1 MPGRGRGRGRGNAN
15 NAKPKKQNKKAFLP
29 RNSVSMN
36 PLGKPNSYDYTRS
49 YDYPVQ
55 VGKAD
60 APNLVYMN
68 TDNKYMIIKLHTKMS
83 NMPDFVSDFNALYN
97 QCQITSIHHSLIPNF
112 KTNLGWQGTSGAAN
126 SNGLHAIPNYQIFFL
141 PENFTVDQLGLAST
155 TGDAIDS
162 IINQTQRKA
171 SVVIPGKPMT
181 FWNKRPSL
189 VNNDI
194 VADKG
199 SSTNITSEM
208 VRAGYLNIN
217 DHKDTTHYGLQLVI
231 RRVDGQPIQNQSQ
244 IDEQFGIMG
253 WRIQNQVFFRTRRV
267 Q

>member
-1 MPGRGRGRGRGNAN
+1 MPRRRGRNN

-36 PLGKPNSYDYTRS
+36 PLAAPNSYSYTRS
-49 YDYPVQ
+49 YDYPVF

-60 APNLVYMN
+60 AGNLVSMN
-68 TDNKYMIIKLHTKMS
+68 TDNTYMIIKLHTTMNK
-83 NMPDFVSDFNALYN
+83 MPDFVSDFNALYN
-97 QCQITSIHHSLIPNF
+97 QCQITSIHHSLVPFLKNNIPFQHQLVGANPV
-112 KTNLGWQGTSGAAN
+112 AAN
-126 SNGLHAIPNYQIFFL
+126 AVPNYQIFFL
-141 PENFTVDQLGLAST
+141 PENYTVDQLGLAST
-155 TGDAIDS
+155 TGAAIDS

-171 SVVIPGKPMT
+171 SEVLPGKTMT

-189 VNNDI
+189 VNNDV

-231 RRVDGQPIQNQSQ
+231 RRVDGKPIDTTASF
-244 IDEQFGIMG
+244 DDSFAMMG
-253 WRIQNQVFFRTRRV
+253 WRVQNQVFFRTRRV